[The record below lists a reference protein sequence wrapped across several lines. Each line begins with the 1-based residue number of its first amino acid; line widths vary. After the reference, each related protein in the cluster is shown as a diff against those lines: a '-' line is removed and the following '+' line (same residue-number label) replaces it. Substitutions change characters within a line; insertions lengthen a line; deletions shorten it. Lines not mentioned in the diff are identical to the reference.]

1 MSKNQLRILTYNL
14 HKGFNTGN
22 RQFTLHPIRD
32 ALVETN
38 ADIMLLQEIQGEH
51 SKHGLIHDTWPE
63 GLHSEFLAKDVWPHH
78 AYGKNAIYEVG
89 HHGNAIL
96 SKFPLV
102 SWENINVS
110 PFSWA
115 SRSLLHGE
123 VQLPWSDEVLHIICI
138 HLGLTGIERRK
149 QFGLLCDRI
158 QAHVPDNSP
167 LIVAG
172 DFNDWTGQAEKRLAQ
187 RLNLKEAYRTLH
199 NRYART
205 WPSWMPMLK
214 MDRIYYR
221 GMEPTLCGRPPHSSW
236 NQLSD
241 HAPLIAAFDLP

>member
-1 MSKNQLRILTYNL
+1 MEKRRLRILTYNL

-32 ALVETN
+32 ALVTTD

-51 SKHGLIHDTWPE
+51 TEHGLIHQHWPTMP
-63 GLHSEFLAKDVWPHH
+63 HSEFLAQDVWPHH
-78 AYGKNAIYEVG
+78 AYGKNAVYSVG

-96 SKFPLV
+96 SKYPLQ

-110 PFSWA
+110 PFTWA
-115 SRSLLHGE
+115 SRSVLHGE
-123 VQLPWSDEVLHIICI
+123 IQIPWSGEILHMMCI
-138 HLGLTGIERRK
+138 HLGITGIERRK

-158 QAHVPDNSP
+158 DEHVPHDAP

-172 DFNDWTGQAEKRLAQ
+172 DFNDWTGQAERRLAQ
-187 RLNLKEAYRTLH
+187 RLDLKEAYRTLH

-205 WPSWMPMLK
+205 WPSWMPLLK

-221 GMEPTLCGRPPHSSW
+221 GLEPVNCESPSHTLW
-236 NQLSD
+236 NRLSD
-241 HAPLIAAFDLP
+241 HAPLVASFEI